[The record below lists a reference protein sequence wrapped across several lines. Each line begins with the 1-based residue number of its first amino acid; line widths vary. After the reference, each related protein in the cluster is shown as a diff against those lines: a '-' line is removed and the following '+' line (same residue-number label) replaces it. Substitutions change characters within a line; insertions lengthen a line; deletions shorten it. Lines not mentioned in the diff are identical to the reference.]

1 MHKLLDYICSE
12 LEDLERKTEKGDS
25 LTMSEIQYMDTLLH
39 AKKNLLKTEEMMGE
53 DGQYSEARG
62 GYSRSYRDGYSREYG
77 ARGRGRNARR
87 DSMGRYA
94 DGGYSNEN
102 MADQLRDM
110 MDDAPD
116 ENTRKEFQRFIDKIE
131 RR

>member
-1 MHKLLDYICSE
+1 MHKLLDYICTE
-12 LEDLERKTEKGDS
+12 LEDLERKVEKGDS
-25 LTMSEIQYMDTLLH
+25 LSMTEIQYMDTLLH
-39 AKKNLLKTEEMMGE
+39 AKKNLLKSEEMMNDDSG
-53 DGQYSEARG
+53 YSNDSRYVR
-62 GYSRSYRDGYSREYG
+62 GYSRDYR

-87 DSMGRYA
+87 DSQGRYA
-94 DGGYSNEN
+94 DGGYSGDS

-116 ENTRKEFQRFIDKIE
+116 ENTRKEFQRFIEKIE